1 MGIITAP
8 TLKTYIGTGTWE
20 KSERALRFSTD
31 KAHLSLVIRV
41 PLNAAA
47 ASAAAA
53 AFGASVGVL
62 GALIVNPP
70 AAPIAGKVGG
80 VVGGALGAYYGAEEQ
95 LVSIERSPEYTAWL
109 SKGIDETAYK
119 PLGELAKDD
128 RLKEFHCPINKKL
141 ICIPVKDKLGH
152 RWEHGTIMK
161 HLEDQGGSAPHPLN
175 PGKTLSRD
183 ELVYDMDYHNEVQEA
198 MAKLQR
204 GSPNTALAS
213 GVNAYTEAVIK
224 SRSQI
229 GSASC
234 QPLFEALSKGEITQE
249 EFQKR
254 IGEVGKH
261 FALKQS

>member
-1 MGIITAP
+1 MSIITAP
-8 TLKTYIGTGTWE
+8 TLKTYIGNGVLE

-31 KAHLSLVIRV
+31 KAHLSLIIRV
-41 PLNAAA
+41 PLNAAT
-47 ASAAAA
+47 A
-53 AFGASVGVL
+53 AFVSAGFGWGVGTLAGCVHPPVAPVGWKVGVAV
-62 GALIVNPP
+62 GA
-70 AAPIAGKVGG
+70 
-80 VVGGALGAYYGAEEQ
+80 ALGAYYGAEEQ
-95 LVSIERSPEYTAWL
+95 MVSIEKSPEYTAWL

-183 ELVYDMDYHNEVQEA
+183 ELVYDMDYHNEVQTA
-198 MAKLQR
+198 MAQLQR
-204 GSPNTALAS
+204 GSPNAALTS

>member
-8 TLKTYIGTGTWE
+8 TLKTYIGNGGWE

-47 ASAAAA
+47 AAVSAA

-70 AAPIAGKVGG
+70 AMPIAGKVGG
-80 VVGGALGAYYGAEEQ
+80 AVGAALGAYYGAEEQ
-95 LVSIERSPEYTAWL
+95 LVSIEKSPEYTAWL

-119 PLGELAKDD
+119 PLGELCKDY
-128 RLKEFHCPINKKL
+128 RLKEFHCPLNKKL

-152 RWEHGTIMK
+152 RWEHGTVMARLDA
-161 HLEDQGGSAPHPLN
+161 HGGSIPHPLH
-175 PGKTLSRD
+175 PGKTLTRD
-183 ELVYDMDYHNEVQEA
+183 ELVYDMDYHSEVQTA
-198 MAKLQR
+198 TAQLQR
-204 GSPNTALAS
+204 GSPNAALVS

-234 QPLFEALSKGEITQE
+234 APLFEALAKGEITPE
-249 EFQKR
+249 EFQRR
-254 IGEVGKH
+254 IGEVGQQ
-261 FALKQS
+261 FSLKKS